1 MKIGGLQPV
10 TLLDYPQK
18 LAAIVFTAGCN
29 MRCPFCYNSKLVL
42 PELLSDANLY
52 KEDEVIEFLK
62 KRKKYLDGL
71 VITGGEP
78 LLQEDLADFL
88 RKMKA
93 AGYEIK
99 LDTNGLQSEKLK
111 DLLEEKL
118 IDYIAMDIKGPLESY
133 EKFAGLP
140 AGQAGVTASQ
150 VADSIKLVMKSG
162 LPYEFR
168 STVVKGL
175 HSREDI
181 SGMAK
186 AIKGAK
192 LYYLQNYMASAPLAG
207 EKFKG
212 KEFFMKDME
221 DMRQIAERYVK
232 KCLVR

>member
-29 MRCPFCYNSKLVL
+29 MRCPFCYNCKLVL
-42 PELLSDANLY
+42 PELINDSNLY
-52 KEDEVIEFLK
+52 DEKQVVDFLK

-71 VITGGEP
+71 VVTGGEP
-78 LLQEDLADFL
+78 LLQEDLPEFL
-88 RKMKA
+88 RQMKA
-93 AGYEIK
+93 VGYEIK
-99 LDTNGLQSEKLK
+99 LDTNGLRTEALK
-111 DLLEEKL
+111 SLLEEKL
-118 IDYIAMDIKGPLESY
+118 IDYIAMDLKGPLDDY

-140 AGQAGVTASQ
+140 TGQAGVPAES
-150 VADSIKLVMKSG
+150 VAESVKLVMKSG

-168 STVVKGL
+168 STLAKGL
-175 HSREDI
+175 HVKADVAS
-181 SGMAK
+181 MAK

-192 LYYLQNYMASAPLAG
+192 LYYLQNYFPAGPLAG

-212 KEFFMKDME
+212 REFFAKEME
-221 DMRQIAERYVK
+221 EMRRLAGGYVK